1 MEKYIYQNGEKT
13 QRAFKK
19 LGRFVGENKPSS
31 LLDPGRSS

>member
-19 LGRFVGENKPSS
+19 LERFVGEKGF
-31 LLDPGRSS
+31 LC